1 MTDQSFRKTMRSLL
15 FGRRHVALWSAALF
29 LIAASAAGAAG
40 PLEVK
45 FDKNGISSL
54 TYDGQEF
61 LGRAGTQRFGEPVML
76 VLYEG
81 DPTLHYDRP
90 GETTWSEPGTL
101 ARVYPWGSVRVHYEV
116 NASDLDIS
124 VEVHNGSTR
133 TMSKVECDPFYVE
146 FPGDRTP
153 DKWDNT
159 NPPGSDNRNGPTV
172 LIADYGTGKLVTVD
186 PMASI
191 PTVTRWGSRQG
202 AGRYQLSLQRPAP
215 LAPGETVRLATSCRF
230 RPGNAPA
237 EQVAADVFRTFGE
250 RHPQELV
257 WPDRRPI
264 GSLILARANTG
275 WPTNPRGW
283 FNDRGIN
290 VTTPAG
296 RVMFFNRLF
305 DLANGTLANLRAMNA
320 QGIIVWDIEG
330 QQYPQGEATYAGD
343 PRLVARLAPEMEPVA
358 DDLFA
363 KFSRAHFRT
372 GVCLRADAVT
382 FRANGS
388 FYQKPF
394 TDREL
399 LRKSLDDRIAYAR
412 SRWGCTLFYID
423 SYGGS
428 PAYEPGILK
437 ELHEKYPDV
446 LLIPEFEQTLTYAY
460 AAPYKELRSIAGSAG
475 TAISPWQAR
484 GVYPH
489 CFTVINTADGDVA
502 GRRGELVRAVHRG
515 DVLLFRAWWRDRD
528 FNILRSI
535 LDVEPKQ

>member
-1 MTDQSFRKTMRSLL
+1 MRRLF
-15 FGRRHVALWSAALF
+15 FGRRHVAYWSTVLF
-29 LIAASAAGAAG
+29 LVTAGARAAD

-45 FDKNGISSL
+45 FNQNGISSL
-54 TYDGQEF
+54 VYNGQDF
-61 LGRAGTQRFGEPVML
+61 LGHAGKERFGEPVML
-76 VLYEG
+76 VLYQG

-90 GETTWSEPGTL
+90 GETTWPEPGTL

-116 NASDLDIS
+116 HSSDLDIS
-124 VEVHNGSTR
+124 VEVHNGSAQ
-133 TMSKVECDPFYVE
+133 TMSKVECDLFYVE

-153 DKWDNT
+153 DKWDDT
-159 NPPGSDNRNGPTV
+159 NPPRSDNQNGPTV
-172 LIADYGTGKLVTVD
+172 LIADYGTGKLVAAE

-191 PTVTRWGSRQG
+191 PTVTRWGSRQPP
-202 AGRYQLSLQRPAP
+202 GRYQLSLQRPAP

-230 RPGNAPA
+230 RLSDAA
-237 EQVAADVFRTFGE
+237 VDQAAADIFRAFRE

-264 GSLILARANTG
+264 GSLILARASTG

-283 FNDRGIN
+283 FNDRSIN

-296 RVMFFNRLF
+296 RVIFFNRLF

-343 PRLVARLAPEMEPVA
+343 PRLVAKLAPEMEPVA

-363 KFSRAHFRT
+363 KFSRAQFRT
-372 GVCLRADAVT
+372 GVCLRADAIT

-394 TDREL
+394 TDRER
-399 LRKSLDDRIAYAR
+399 LRQSLDERIAYAR

-428 PAYEPGILK
+428 PVYEPGVLK

-446 LLIPEFEQTLTYAY
+446 LLIPEFEQTLTYACT
-460 AAPYKELRSIAGSAG
+460 APYKELRSIAGSAG

-484 GVYPH
+484 AVYPH

-502 GRRGELVRAVHRG
+502 GRYGELVRAVRRG

-528 FNILRSI
+528 FNTLRSI
-535 LDVEPKQ
+535 LAEAGPVGLQGF

>member
-1 MTDQSFRKTMRSLL
+1 MRRL
-15 FGRRHVALWSAALF
+15 FFGGWYIVLWSAALF
-29 LIAASAAGAAG
+29 PAAPRSWAAG

-45 FDKNGISSL
+45 FDRNGISSL
-54 TYDGQEF
+54 VCNGQEF
-61 LGRAGTQRFGEPVML
+61 LGHAGKEWFGEPGML

-81 DPTLHYDRP
+81 DPALHYDRP
-90 GETTWSEPGTL
+90 GETARPDPATL
-101 ARVYPWGSVRVHYEV
+101 ARVYPWGSVQVRYDVH
-116 NASDLDIS
+116 ASDLDIS

-133 TMSKVECDPFYVE
+133 TMSKVECDLLYLE

-159 NPPGSDNRNGPTV
+159 NPPKNDNRNGPTI
-172 LIADYGTGKLVTVD
+172 LIADYGTGKVVTVD
-186 PMASI
+186 PMASV
-191 PTVTRWGSRQG
+191 PTLTRWGSRQ
-202 AGRYQLSLQRPAP
+202 APGRYQLSVQRPAP
-215 LAPGETVRLATSCRF
+215 LAPGETVRMASSLRF
-230 RPGNAPA
+230 RSSDTPVD
-237 EQVAADVFRTFGE
+237 QVTDDVVRAFRE
-250 RHPQELV
+250 RNPQELA

-283 FNDRGIN
+283 FNDRNIN
-290 VTTPAG
+290 VTTPEG
-296 RVMFFNRLF
+296 RVTFFNRLF
-305 DLANGTLANLRAMNA
+305 DLANGTLANLRATNA

-330 QQYPQGEATYAGD
+330 EQYPQGEATYAGD

-363 KFSRAHFRT
+363 KFSGSHFRT
-372 GVCLRADAVT
+372 GVCLRADAIT

-399 LRKSLDDRIAYAR
+399 LRKSLDARITYAR

-428 PAYEPGILK
+428 PAYQPEVLK
-437 ELHEKYPDV
+437 ELHEKHPDV

-475 TAISPWQAR
+475 TAISPWRAQA
-484 GVYPH
+484 VYPK
-489 CFTVINTADGDVA
+489 CFTVINTADGPVA
-502 GRRGELVRAVHRG
+502 GRRGELVKAVRRG
-515 DVLLFRAWWRDRD
+515 DILLYRAWWRDRD
-528 FNILRSI
+528 FNTLRSI
-535 LDVEPKQ
+535 LAEAGLSGL